1 VTSHWSFLEI
11 TDSWGV
17 KIVDPANQWEDFKKL
32 YDSRP
37 EPGLEGHVEN

>member
-1 VTSHWSFLEI
+1 MTRHWSFMEI

-17 KIVDPANQWEDFKKL
+17 KISDPAKQWDDFKKL

-37 EPGLEGHVEN
+37 HLT